1 VRDSDW
7 MRLCR
12 AVLSTVEG
20 VVGRAMR
27 CMVVCRGRVV
37 AVVQSGGSV
46 RDGGWVCFR
55 HSELFVVE
63 EEEWLAVQRG
73 AQWFVCED
81 ALCVEVVMHGEEG
94 RLSQRSED
102 ETAV

>member
-1 VRDSDW
+1 
-7 MRLCR
+7 
-12 AVLSTVEG
+12 
-20 VVGRAMR
+20 
-27 CMVVCRGRVV
+27 
-37 AVVQSGGSV
+37 
-46 RDGGWVCFR
+46 VCFR